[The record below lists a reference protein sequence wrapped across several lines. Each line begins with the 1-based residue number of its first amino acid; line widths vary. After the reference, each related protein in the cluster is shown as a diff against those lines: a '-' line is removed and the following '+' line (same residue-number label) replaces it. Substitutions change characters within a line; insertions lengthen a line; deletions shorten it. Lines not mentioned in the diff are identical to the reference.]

1 MRILYLRLKG
11 YGGIYHGMGRDQIEI
26 PFSDFKNN
34 IVLIQGANGCGKSTI
49 LQSASMEID
58 GSESY
63 RTDII
68 YKDTDQGLIKEE
80 IEHHAEK
87 EIHIQDGEDVYRA
100 LIISPVNSSGKRGTT
115 KAFFARNG
123 EELNPNGNVS
133 SYKDIKN
140 TMLDIDP
147 NYMALSLISSEKRGL
162 VDKTPSDRKR
172 FMSSVI
178 DTLEFFN
185 NCYKTLS
192 KKSSVM
198 KSNINNIK
206 SKIFNIGDPSNLIAS
221 LSISEN
227 RLTELSNQR
236 NELIE
241 KIAECNATIKI
252 LDPNN
257 EIQALYQSI
266 VDELS
271 AINFNINKYSNSL
284 DTVLTKFSKSYQNDV
299 YEEKA
304 SLEHTYNS
312 VSNNMQID
320 KNTLSFRLQNREV
333 IQSKIE
339 ELKNRL
345 SSLQSSEIR
354 SDIESVVDDI
364 KEELKLCEALFQSTD
379 IDISISKQEWLTAK
393 SILDN
398 IKSSIVKI
406 WGNNS
411 DDIKTVMDI
420 IKNSLDPFKEK
431 MLLEDEI
438 LATKQQISNYR
449 QRLSDLDNV
458 LDIVSILDKRPS
470 NCSIDTCPFIEQAM
484 KYNRAETINEINLIN
499 TDIESCNDKIIKLEE
514 KKKWYNQIME
524 SYQDMNNLVKYISSN
539 KYLLSRIGSI
549 CDNVLDIDILMD
561 RILSHYS
568 FNEFLSIDERI
579 NMIDV
584 IENYK
589 KKKENLIKL
598 EADLTIFNN
607 NKSMLTMLESE
618 MEKSISE
625 LQETDTNIEKLNKSI
640 KFNTELIISMKSD
653 LDMMDTIISLTD
665 QLKDYNDK
673 KKELGEKFKQVKSS
687 IASVK
692 EKVDQLELSKQALVL
707 LDNEYNPLKDNID
720 KMKFALDKLES
731 YRTDLLKME
740 DRFEKIEFLKKAC
753 SPSSTGIQH
762 LYISMYMSKTV
773 LIANDLLRLLFDGNL
788 KILTPIIDESEFRIP
803 FQNRN
808 GIVSDIGMG
817 STSQQCMF
825 GMTLGFALLSQG
837 SERYNIM
844 RLDEVDGGLDDVNT
858 MGFTTRVIPD
868 TMNIMN
874 IEQCIMISHKIETET
889 YNADIIY
896 VNKNGITFSTQSS

>member
-26 PFSDFKNN
+26 PFSYFKNN
-34 IVLIQGANGCGKSTI
+34 IILIQGSNGCGKSTI
-49 LQSASMEID
+49 LQAASMEID
-58 GSESY
+58 GSEAY

-68 YKDTDQGLIKEE
+68 YKETDQGLIREE

-87 EIHIQDGEDVYRA
+87 EIHIQDGEDVYKA
-100 LIISPVNSSGKRGTT
+100 LIISPVNSNGKRGTT
-115 KAFFARNG
+115 KAFFSRNG

-133 SYKDIKN
+133 SFKEIKN

-172 FMSSVI
+172 FMSAVI

-192 KKSSVM
+192 KKSSIM
-198 KSNINNIK
+198 KSNINNTR
-206 SKIFNIGDPSNLIAS
+206 SKIFNIGDPNNLIAS
-221 LSISEN
+221 LAVSEN
-227 RLTELSNQR
+227 RLNELSSQR

-241 KIAECNATIKI
+241 IIAECNATIKL

-266 VDELS
+266 VEELS
-271 AINFNINKYSNSL
+271 SINFNINKYSNSL

-304 SLEHTYNS
+304 SLENTYNS
-312 VSNNMQID
+312 ILNNIEVD
-320 KNTLSFRLQNREV
+320 KNTLSFRLQNRET

-345 SSLQSSEIR
+345 LSLQSSDIR

-364 KEELKLCEALFQSTD
+364 KEEIKLCETLFQSTD

-393 SILDN
+393 SILEN
-398 IKSSIVKI
+398 IKASVIKI
-406 WGNNS
+406 WGNDS
-411 DDIKTVMDI
+411 CDIKTVIDL
-420 IKNSLDPFKEK
+420 IKDNLDPFKEK
-431 MLLEDEI
+431 LILEDDI
-438 LATKQQISNYR
+438 MSTKQSISDYR
-449 QRLSDLDNV
+449 QRLSDLDNI

-470 NCSIDTCPFIEQAM
+470 NCKIDTCPFIEQAIRYD
-484 KYNRAETINEINLIN
+484 KNETIKEISSIN
-499 TDIESCNDKIIKLEE
+499 ICIDDCNTKIIQLEE

-524 SYQDMNNLVKYISSN
+524 SYQDMNNLIRYISSN
-539 KYLLSRIGSI
+539 RYLLSRIGSI
-549 CDNVLDIDILMD
+549 CDNVIDSNVFMD
-561 RILSHYS
+561 KVLSHYS
-568 FNEFLSIDERI
+568 FNEFLSIDEKI

-584 IENYK
+584 VENYK

-598 EADLTIFNN
+598 EADLSIFNN
-607 NKSMLTMLESE
+607 NKSMLNMLESE
-618 MEKSISE
+618 MEKAEIE
-625 LQETDTNIEKLNKSI
+625 LQDTDTIIEKLNKNI
-640 KFNTELIISMKSD
+640 KFNNELIYSMKDD
-653 LDMMDTIISLTD
+653 LDMMDNIISLTD
-665 QLKDYNDK
+665 QLKSYSDK
-673 KKELGEKFKQVKSS
+673 KKELGEKFNQVKSS

-692 EKVDQLELSKQALVL
+692 DKVDQLDRSKQSLSL
-707 LDNEYNPLKDNID
+707 LDNEYAPLKDNID

-731 YRTDLLKME
+731 YRNDLLKME

-773 LIANDLLRLLFDGNL
+773 LIANDLLRLLFDGSL
-788 KILTPIIDESEFRIP
+788 KILTPVIDENEFRIP

-808 GIVSDIGMG
+808 GIVSDIQMG

-837 SERYNIM
+837 SDRYNIM

-896 VNKNGITFSTQSS
+896 VNKNGISFSTQ